1 MKNML
6 AINQDVVFTQIDHDI
21 VMMEPSTGEYHG
33 LNTVGAELWNLLDE
47 NPTNIAS
54 MVHFLQNNYAIDE
67 ATATADV
74 QAFVDAL
81 LGKAFLVMTAD

>member
-1 MKNML
+1 ML

-47 NPTNIAS
+47 KPTNIAS